1 MAEWEYLTIKQLADM
16 LQLNQP
22 TVRNWVNAGELEY
35 VKIGRAKHIPRRA
48 AVALAG
54 GTGWEM
60 PELLTVA
67 QVAELLRLNPQTI
80 RNWIDA
86 GTFPAMHIGRRVR
99 IKRADLDAFIAGN
112 RTPSAQQL
120 LGEHG
125 PPAGRDGQVP

>member
-1 MAEWEYLTIKQLADM
+1 MFRRT
-16 LQLNQP
+16 
-22 TVRNWVNAGELEY
+22 
-35 VKIGRAKHIPRRA
+35 KHIPSKA

-99 IKRADLDAFIAGN
+99 IKQQDLDDLI
-112 RTPSAQQL
+112 
-120 LGEHG
+120 E
-125 PPAGRDGQVP
+125 AGRIPPLPA